1 MRPPHA
7 PVSRAEPGEARPFA
21 VYAAML
27 TGAQAI
33 FSVQDAVVKT
43 IGAEIGVLQY
53 ATLRAGFVLG
63 LIAAGWAAM
72 PRLRRPLRRRGPVIA
87 RSLFQ
92 VASILIY
99 FAAIT
104 RMPLAV
110 AATAFY
116 TFPIITTLAGAVVA
130 RERVPP
136 LVWVAAPLGF
146 LGAAIILG
154 PARAEVDWLIA
165 LPLLAAAAYAASVVI
180 THHACAE
187 EDTLALVRAQNLTF
201 LAAGAAGLA
210 LAGAGAIP
218 AGWGWTPMEPPVWG
232 VLAGI
237 SALNLAMAFLLLHV
251 YQHAAPP
258 RLGPFSYSYLVFA
271 AALDWAV
278 WGAPPTAT
286 TLLGAGLT
294 AAAGMLVLSARAG
307 GARARGEP
315 AE

>member
-1 MRPPHA
+1 M
-7 PVSRAEPGEARPFA
+7 GGARPFA

-27 TGAQAI
+27 TGGQAI
-33 FSVQDAVVKT
+33 FAVQDAVVKT

-72 PRLRRPLRRRGPVIA
+72 PRLRRRLHRRGPVIA

-92 VASILIY
+92 VASILLY
-99 FAAIT
+99 FTAIT

-116 TFPIITTLAGAVVA
+116 TFPIMTTLMGAVVA
-130 RERVPP
+130 RERLPA
-136 LVWVAAPLGF
+136 LVWIAAPLGF
-146 LGAAIILG
+146 LGVAIILD
-154 PARAEVDWLIA
+154 PTQAEVDWLIA
-165 LPLLAAAAYAASVVI
+165 LPLLAAAAYAISVVI

-201 LAAGAAGLA
+201 LVAGAAGLA
-210 LAGAGAIP
+210 LAGVGTIP
-218 AGWGWTPMEPPVWG
+218 EAWGWTAMPAPVWAF
-232 VLAGI
+232 LAGI
-237 SALNLAMAFLLLHV
+237 SVLNLAMAFLLLHI
-251 YQHAAPP
+251 YQRAAPS

-271 AALDWAV
+271 AGLDWAV
-278 WGAPPTAT
+278 WGAPPTAA

-294 AAAGMLVLSARAG
+294 AVAGILALTARAASARI
-307 GARARGEP
+307 RGEP